1 MTSIAQQLASSL
13 KPEKVAIAESAKRAE
28 EMHIEKVIAMTEV
41 VFRDKMDRLK
51 QQLRKQA

>member
-13 KPEKVAIAESAKRAE
+13 KPEKAAITQSAKRAE
-28 EMHIEKVIAMTEV
+28 EMHTGKVIAMTEV
-41 VFRDKMDRLK
+41 IFRDKMDRLK